1 MTHDQLIKHLHRLE
15 EELQSKASDQH
26 DFALEIRRPTDL
38 RFSPGPG
45 TPHET
50 IWHRG
55 CSYGLWFAFN
65 ELNSLLDRFEP
76 ERAILRMHCDRVKEY
91 ARKYD
96 VVLSEA
102 FADLKDEL
110 GYFRDFPEFADTV
123 REALGIDT
131 QRTLSD

>member
-15 EELQSKASDQH
+15 EELQSKASDQY

-50 IWHRG
+50 TWHRG
-55 CSYGLWFAFN
+55 CRYGLRFAFH

>member
-1 MTHDQLIKHLHRLE
+1 MTHDQLIKHLHSLE
-15 EELQSKASDQH
+15 EELQSKASDER
-26 DFALEIRRPTDL
+26 DVSLEIRRPSAML
-38 RFSPGPG
+38 SPAPG

-55 CSYGLWFAFN
+55 CSYGPWFAFN